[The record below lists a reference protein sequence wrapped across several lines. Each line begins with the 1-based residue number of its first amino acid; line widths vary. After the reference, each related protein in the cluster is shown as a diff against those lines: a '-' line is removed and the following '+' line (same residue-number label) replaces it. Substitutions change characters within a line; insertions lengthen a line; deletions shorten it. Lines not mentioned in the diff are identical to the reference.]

1 MCGSIRKIR
10 GETKYVM
17 IELLKFPFKCLIQKN
32 RDTVKAI
39 RPDAFKSL
47 SLLIL
52 EKNKNKAKYKMVH
65 HLI

>member
-39 RPDAFKSL
+39 RPNAFKSL

-52 EKNKNKAKYKMVH
+52 EKRKTRQNIKWYT
-65 HLI
+65 I

>member
-10 GETKYVM
+10 VETKFVM
-17 IELLKFPFKCLIQKN
+17 IELLKFPFKCLIQKT

-52 EKNKNKAKYKMVH
+52 EKRKTRQNIKWYT
-65 HLI
+65 I